1 MSARIT
7 FARDFDPTSRTL
19 FGPLLS
25 VGYCLNRENVAVDAF
40 AWVDFAA
47 PIHSGD
53 IVTLFLKTR
62 HGIEVA
68 GKIMEYT
75 RDGRWWFVCWAT
87 REEASLNAMPLDH
100 ACRSVLAIAPEVA
113 RMEIPR
119 KQPRR
124 PAEVSTTEEL
134 RQRLYRLSAPALR
147 EWRALGFPPRR
158 AFEGPRGNPDLV
170 RHLLCA

>member
-53 IVTLFLKTR
+53 
-62 HGIEVA
+62 
-68 GKIMEYT
+68 
-75 RDGRWWFVCWAT
+75 
-87 REEASLNAMPLDH
+87 S
-100 ACRSVLAIAPEVA
+100 
-113 RMEIPR
+113 
-119 KQPRR
+119 
-124 PAEVSTTEEL
+124 
-134 RQRLYRLSAPALR
+134 
-147 EWRALGFPPRR
+147 
-158 AFEGPRGNPDLV
+158 DLV
-170 RHLLCA
+170 PEAGAAVGGFYAGRL